1 MKLLRL
7 ILFSVLYLAIYAA
20 WAICILLLVPVSL
33 AVAWTEYLMKRLKPA
48 CENPH
53 TTFKLCSGR

>member
-1 MKLLRL
+1 MKT
-7 ILFSVLYLAIYAA
+7 ILFSCLLLALYSA